1 MRVAVVYESYFGHT
15 RGVAAVIAEGLRA
28 RTDVDNVDIYEV
40 GDAPADL
47 DVDLV
52 VVGGPVHAW
61 TMSRQTTREDGRQQV
76 KDHGQVPISQGPGV
90 REWLHQLVPVADH
103 EHHLAATFDT
113 AVKLTWFPVGS
124 AARPEAKV
132 LAAKGFSIVA
142 PPEHFFVDD
151 TDGPL
156 LPGELD
162 RARAWAQALPTT
174 RPPHA

>member
-1 MRVAVVYESYFGHT
+1 MRAAVVYESYFGHT
-15 RGVAAVIAEGLRA
+15 RGVAAAIAEGLRA
-28 RTDVDNVDIYEV
+28 RADVDSVDIYEV
-40 GDAPADL
+40 GDAPTDL

-61 TMSRQTTREDGRQQV
+61 SMSREQTRDDARQQV
-76 KDHGQVPISQGPGV
+76 KALGAEPISQGPGV
-90 REWLHQLVPVADH
+90 REWLQQLVAVDA
-103 EHHLAATFDT
+103 HHLAATFDT

-124 AARPEAKV
+124 AAKPEAKA

-174 RPPHA
+174 KPPHA

>member
-1 MRVAVVYESYFGHT
+1 MRAAVVYESYFGHT
-15 RGVAAVIAEGLRA
+15 RGIAAAIAEGLRA
-28 RTDVDNVDIYEV
+28 RGDVDNVDIYEV

-47 DVDLV
+47 DVDLL

-61 TMSRQTTREDGRQQV
+61 SMSRAQTRDDARKQV
-76 KDHGQVPISQGPGV
+76 VTHGQQPVSKGPGV
-90 REWLHQLVPVADH
+90 REWLQQLVTVD

-124 AARPEAKV
+124 AAKPEAKA

-162 RARAWAQALPTT
+162 RAKGWAQALPTT
-174 RPPHA
+174 KPQHA